1 MENLI
6 NINKALQIEG
16 MMSEEELLWIAT
28 EAAKYKRIVELGSY
42 FGRST
47 RAIADNTKGRVIAID
62 NWMGPK
68 ERLMNYSDRIL
79 IFDKF
84 KQNLEDLLQNGKVT
98 TYREDFGVLPQITF
112 NRPPDMIFLDGD
124 HSYDAVI
131 RDINWAI
138 SVMRDGGL
146 LCGHDIDMK
155 EVKMGV
161 YDKFKFHD
169 VNIPKNAEL
178 IWFVNLPKVSYGAM
192 NSMKNGEI
200 TIDAQTNN
208 VWILNN

>member
-1 MENLI
+1 
-6 NINKALQIEG
+6 
-16 MMSEEELLWIAT
+16 
-28 EAAKYKRIVELGSY
+28 
-42 FGRST
+42 
-47 RAIADNTKGRVIAID
+47 
-62 NWMGPK
+62 
-68 ERLMNYSDRIL
+68 
-79 IFDKF
+79 
-84 KQNLEDLLQNGKVT
+84 
-98 TYREDFGVLPQITF
+98 
-112 NRPPDMIFLDGD
+112 MIFLDGD